1 MEIRKRNGEMAA
13 FDAEKIRAAMR
24 LAFTATNVEITEQS
38 LNSLLRAVLKR
49 LEEVQQLTV
58 ENVQDQVE
66 QQLMA
71 EGYYETAKAYILY
84 REKRAKARAMRE
96 RIAARMEDPSL
107 EGTLED
113 LGQGGDRADY
123 HGGTALGVSCGT
135 ASKPFFL
142 TDRPGRNAEAEHS
155 NISGEAARSG
165 RSRTLWTIYFRGIF

>member
-71 EGYYETAKAYILY
+71 EGYGTQCPPHGRRTSLY
-84 REKRAKARAMRE
+84 LPYRPMCLHYYLLLTLRL
-96 RIAARMEDPSL
+96 AA
-107 EGTLED
+107 
-113 LGQGGDRADY
+113 A
-123 HGGTALGVSCGT
+123 
-135 ASKPFFL
+135 
-142 TDRPGRNAEAEHS
+142 
-155 NISGEAARSG
+155 
-165 RSRTLWTIYFRGIF
+165 

>member
-71 EGYYETAKAYILY
+71 EGYCFATSSEPCRPSMSFRCSPQAVP
-84 REKRAKARAMRE
+84 
-96 RIAARMEDPSL
+96 AA
-107 EGTLED
+107 
-113 LGQGGDRADY
+113 
-123 HGGTALGVSCGT
+123 
-135 ASKPFFL
+135 
-142 TDRPGRNAEAEHS
+142 
-155 NISGEAARSG
+155 
-165 RSRTLWTIYFRGIF
+165 

>member
-24 LAFTATNVEITEQS
+24 LAFTATNVEITAQS

-71 EGYYETAKAYILY
+71 EGYYETAKG
-84 REKRAKARAMRE
+84 KAG
-96 RIAARMEDPSL
+96 
-107 EGTLED
+107 EGSHD
-113 LGQGGDRADY
+113 AGADCSA
-123 HGGTALGVSCGT
+123 H
-135 ASKPFFL
+135 
-142 TDRPGRNAEAEHS
+142 
-155 NISGEAARSG
+155 G
-165 RSRTLWTIYFRGIF
+165 RSFVGGNIA